1 MPDSNPVQRAIDA
14 LGGVLA
20 TQVKLNI
27 GYWRL
32 HNWVKR
38 GMVPSTRYAVALSEA
53 CEGLVTVKELGGALP
68 NGKGDADADRALVAS
83 RPPRR
88 RRRRDRPRPG

>member
-1 MPDSNPVQRAIDA
+1 MPESNPVQRAIDA

-38 GMVPSTRYAVALSEA
+38 GMVPSTRDAVGLSEP
-53 CEGLVTVKELGGALP
+53 CHGLVTGKELGGALP
-68 NGKGDADADRALVAS
+68 NGKGDADADGAAVAAG
-83 RPPRR
+83 RPRR
-88 RRRRDRPRPG
+88 RRRRDRPRPS